1 MSNATPT
8 PKPKRAPSTSK
19 VAASTTS
26 RSKKP
31 ATKNKNTKVG
41 LTIDISFRIVAT
53 FIASALGVIGAG
65 SIIGLDV
72 WMSAALG
79 GLLAVAKVVE
89 KLALAFLEDG
99 KIDRKEVNMIFSQVV
114 RLKEAGEDE
123 AKPKK

>member
-1 MSNATPT
+1 MP
-8 PKPKRAPSTSK
+8 RADKT
-19 VAASTTS
+19 A
-26 RSKKP
+26 KKP
-31 ATKNKNTKVG
+31 IKKNSKIG
-41 LTIDISFRIVAT
+41 LTLDISYRIVAT

-114 RLKEAGEDE
+114 RLKEAGENE
-123 AKPKK
+123 AQPKK

>member
-1 MSNATPT
+1 MP
-8 PKPKRAPSTSK
+8 RAAKT
-19 VAASTTS
+19 
-26 RSKKP
+26 SKKP
-31 ATKNKNTKVG
+31 TNKNSKVG
-41 LTIDISFRIVAT
+41 LTLDISYRIVAT

-114 RLKEAGEDE
+114 RLKEAGEDNTN
-123 AKPKK
+123 AKK

>member
-1 MSNATPT
+1 LSTKKNSN
-8 PKPKRAPSTSK
+8 S
-19 VAASTTS
+19 
-26 RSKKP
+26 
-31 ATKNKNTKVG
+31 KVG
-41 LTIDISFRIVAT
+41 LTLDITYRVVAT

-99 KIDRKEVNMIFSQVV
+99 KISRSEVNMIFSQVV
-114 RLKEAGEDE
+114 RLKEAGEDSSN
-123 AKPKK
+123 ASKPKK

>member
-1 MSNATPT
+1 LPT
-8 PKPKRAPSTSK
+8 PKKP
-19 VAASTTS
+19 ASTT
-26 RSKKP
+26 KL
-31 ATKNKNTKVG
+31 KNKNTKVG
-41 LTIDISFRIVAT
+41 LTLDISFRIVAT

-114 RLKEAGEDE
+114 RLKEAGDGETS
-123 AKPKK
+123 PKK

>member
-1 MSNATPT
+1 MPRVSKT
-8 PKPKRAPSTSK
+8 PK
-19 VAASTTS
+19 
-26 RSKKP
+26 SKKP
-31 ATKNKNTKVG
+31 VNKNSKVG
-41 LTIDISFRIVAT
+41 LTLDISYRIVAT

-114 RLKEAGEDE
+114 RLKEAGDNE
-123 AKPKK
+123 AAPKK